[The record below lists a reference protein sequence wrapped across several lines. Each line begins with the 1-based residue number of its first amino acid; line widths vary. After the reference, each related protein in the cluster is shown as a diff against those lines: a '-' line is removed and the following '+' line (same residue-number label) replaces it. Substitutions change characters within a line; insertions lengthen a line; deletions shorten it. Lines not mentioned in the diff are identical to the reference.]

1 MQNRVKKLLAAMLV
15 FLLLLGGCAAQ
26 DDGPETEVKSD
37 IDYDALD
44 LSALADEIYKNIE
57 ISDLTRNSVAKITD
71 KTTLKEQF
79 YLDFDKI
86 ESYEVRAAEGNF
98 GVADLM
104 LLHVKA
110 DCAADVMAAIENR
123 KDNRINEFSRYD
135 VYDSYEIALGA
146 EIYQDG
152 ELVVMLMF
160 SEDGKTAAKNT
171 IDKFLQ

>member
-1 MQNRVKKLLAAMLV
+1 MSDKMKKGFAVLLI
-15 FLLLLGGCAAQ
+15 FLSLLCGCSA
-26 DDGPETEVKSD
+26 PSSNPKTETKSE
-37 IDYDALD
+37 INYDTLD
-44 LSALADEIYKNIE
+44 LSALADEIYKKQD
-57 ISDLTRNSVAKITD
+57 ISDLTRKSVSKITD

-104 LLHVKA
+104 ILRVRE
-110 DCAADVMAAIENR
+110 DCAADVMADIENR

-160 SEDGKTAAKNT
+160 SEEGKTAAKNT
-171 IDKFLQ
+171 INEFLQ